1 MRLSRLAACAA
12 ALALIIGAAPSM
24 ARAMPACGGSTFA
37 TCASVNITKTLLSN
51 GNVRI
56 RIEVLNQAGFA
67 GTYERTTITRLGLW
81 GLSENARYVAGSLTV
96 GGEAVAT
103 DWRLASLSAEDDSI
117 PKELRMRPDLR
128 GVRLRQGIVLGLT
141 QKQPASFEFDLTGI
155 SIDEINI
162 RNWELHAEAQEG
174 SCTTDMV
181 AREGTLNEARSA
193 SALCTALVTPEPSTL
208 LFFTTGLA
216 GLSGLQWARR
226 RRRKK

>member
-1 MRLSRLAACAA
+1 MRLYKMATRAVAI
-12 ALALIIGAAPSM
+12 ALLIIAPS
-24 ARAMPACGGSTFA
+24 AAHATPACGGSTFA

-56 RIEVLNQAGFA
+56 RIEVLNQAGLA
-67 GTYERTTITRLGLW
+67 GTYERMTITRLGLW
-81 GLSENARYVAGSLTV
+81 GLSDSARYVAGSLTV
-96 GGEAVAT
+96 GGDAVET

-128 GVRLRQGIVLGLT
+128 GVRLRQGIALGLT

-155 SIDEINI
+155 PIDEINV
-162 RNWELHAEAQEG
+162 RNWELHAEAQDG
-174 SCTTDMV
+174 SCSTDMV
-181 AREGTLNEARSA
+181 AREGTLSEARTA

-208 LFFTTGLA
+208 LYFTTGLA

-226 RRRKK
+226 RQRK